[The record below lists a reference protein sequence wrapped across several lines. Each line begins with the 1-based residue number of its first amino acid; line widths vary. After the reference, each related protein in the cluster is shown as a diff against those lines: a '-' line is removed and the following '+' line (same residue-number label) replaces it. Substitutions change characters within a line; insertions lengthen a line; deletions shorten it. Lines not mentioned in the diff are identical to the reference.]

1 MDDARESD
9 GAPDA
14 RANDLGKALRS
25 WRDRADPVEAGVQ
38 SSGGRRLP
46 GLRREEVAAQSGLSV
61 DYLTRLEQG
70 RASHPS
76 VQVLAA
82 LARTLVLSAD
92 ERDYLYRLAGQAP
105 PSSGV
110 IDGHI
115 TPGIR
120 RLTERLRDLPVGVYD
135 AAWNLVAWNPLWT
148 ALMGDPGDA
157 RGRERNLPWRYF
169 SSGGERGRVVQDEA
183 GTAAFEA
190 DMVADLRAATARYP
204 RDHDLASLIGALRQ
218 TSERF
223 EQLWERAVVAVRTA
237 DRKTIDHPDVGPLTL
252 DCDVLTVQGSDLRIV
267 AYSAAEG
274 SEAAEKLRLLAVLGT
289 ASR

>member
-1 MDDARESD
+1 M
-9 GAPDA
+9 
-14 RANDLGKALRS
+14 RS
-25 WRDRADPVEAGVQ
+25 WRDRADPAEAGVQ
-38 SSGGRRLP
+38 PSGGRRSP
-46 GLRREEVAAQSGLSV
+46 GLRREEVAARSGLSV

-120 RLTERLRDLPVGVYD
+120 RLTERLRDLPVAVYD
-135 AAWNLVAWNPLWT
+135 AAWNLVAWNPLWA
-148 ALMGDPGDA
+148 ALMGEPGEA
-157 RGRERNLPWRYF
+157 RGHERNLPWRYF
-169 SSGGERGRVVQDEA
+169 SGVAGRGRVVQDEA

-204 RDHDLASLIGALRQ
+204 RDRELAALIGELRQ

-223 EQLWERAVVAVRTA
+223 DQLWESAAVVVRTA
-237 DRKTIDHPDVGPLTL
+237 DRKTIDHPGVGPLTL
-252 DCDVLTVQGSDLRIV
+252 DCDVLSVQGNDLRIV